1 MLLQIC
7 PLQNLNSNPLRTSDA
22 TASMMVSGH
31 VSSVH
36 RDSGT
41 FTMTVY
47 PVIRGASANAHLE
60 IRAIL
65 QCNAFAPN
73 PAQ

>member
-1 MLLQIC
+1 MLLQIR
-7 PLQNLNSNPLRTSDA
+7 PLRNLNSNPLRTSDA
-22 TASMMVSGH
+22 TANMMVSGRM
-31 VSSVH
+31 SSVH

-60 IRAIL
+60 IRTIL
-65 QCNAFAPN
+65 RHNAFAPN